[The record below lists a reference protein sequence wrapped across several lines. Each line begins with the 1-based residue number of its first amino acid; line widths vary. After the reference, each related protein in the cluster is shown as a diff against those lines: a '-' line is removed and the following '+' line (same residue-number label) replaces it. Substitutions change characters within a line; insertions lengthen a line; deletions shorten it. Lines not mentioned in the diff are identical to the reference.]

1 MRERYSVG
9 DLVHIPQAVVLVDCE
24 NNIDEDPQLTIPLNL
39 HETDK
44 PEIGVVMH
52 ASEYGY
58 LRVLVHGKPWT
69 VKNDRV
75 YNLREIN
82 SDQIHRDS

>member
-1 MRERYSVG
+1 MRERYRIG

-24 NNIDEDPQLTIPLNL
+24 NNIDDDPQLTIPLNL

-44 PEIGVVMH
+44 PEIGVVIH
-52 ASEYGY
+52 ASDYGY
-58 LRVLVHGKPWT
+58 LRVLVSGKPWT

-75 YNLREIN
+75 YNLREAPN
-82 SDQIHRDS
+82 D